1 MNLDDLERAL
11 DHQFSD
17 RNHLIEALTHAT
29 WLKEQHDRGRSL
41 TQRDQQRP
49 GAAWPERVPKTPP
62 RLPPGRRQLEA

>member
-41 TQRDQQRP
+41 TQRDAR
-49 GAAWPERVPKTPP
+49 A
-62 RLPPGRRQLEA
+62 RLPPGRCQLEA